1 MQQVPGVDG
10 CGQTSRL
17 SILPARLTVP
27 TKAKGYQDFW
37 VSNRPP
43 HKQKWQKTL
52 KFQLNLSFAHLV
64 KHTAADSWVWVQ
76 LGPGDF
82 RELLEGLNAELACPR
97 ARALTGRPLSFRL
110 TPVFCALASLVKK
123 PWLNGQNAGLKK
135 GGLSS
140 NPNQEKGR
148 FGVCGR
154 FGVLEIA
161 KRKEGALFSLA
172 WFV

>member
-1 MQQVPGVDG
+1 
-10 CGQTSRL
+10 
-17 SILPARLTVP
+17 
-27 TKAKGYQDFW
+27 
-37 VSNRPP
+37 
-43 HKQKWQKTL
+43 
-52 KFQLNLSFAHLV
+52 
-64 KHTAADSWVWVQ
+64 
-76 LGPGDF
+76 
-82 RELLEGLNAELACPR
+82 
-97 ARALTGRPLSFRL
+97 
-110 TPVFCALASLVKK
+110 VFLVKK